1 MGVEETL
8 RLLGAT
14 LLLLPGVL
22 GGSWAA
28 WYQPDKIC
36 AVRGSS
42 VVLPCSYDYPA
53 TYSGFLGMFTYTY
66 TVQTV
71 MWCHNNRETSYVYH
85 SGGDSISPEYRH
97 RAEYLGNKQ
106 KDCTLKIKDIRTAD
120 RGTYR
125 FRFEIS
131 DNGGKWAGDTGVT
144 LSVSELQVKMSPS
157 GVNGAAREGDAVI
170 LTCDTGSCSSTQTQ
184 ITWFKNG
191 RPISHTQTPANT
203 LRLNPVSHADSGD
216 YSCAVREYRETRSQG
231 FTVDVHYAPKSIS
244 VSVSPSGKIVEGSHV
259 TLTCS
264 SNANPPVQR
273 YTWFKS
279 SDMLE
284 RKQSLFFANIS
295 SGDSGQYYCAAQNR
309 IGTRNSPAVT
319 VDVQYAPKD
328 TSVSISPS
336 GELVEGSSVTLTCS
350 SNANP
355 PVQRYT
361 WFKSSDMLE
370 RKQSLFFANISSG
383 DSGQYYCA
391 AQNRIG
397 TRNSPAVTVDVQY
410 APKDTS
416 VSISPS
422 GELVEGS
429 SVTLT
434 CSSNANPPVQR
445 YTWFKSSDML
455 ERKQSL
461 FFANISSGDSGQ
473 YYCAAQNRIGT
484 RNSPAVTVD
493 VQYAPKDTSVSIS
506 PSGELVEGSSVTLTC
521 SSNANPPVQRYTWFK
536 SSDMLERKQSLF
548 FANISSGDS
557 GQYYCAAQNR
567 IGTHNSPAVTVDVK
581 YAPKSTSV
589 SVSPSGEI
597 VEGSPVTL
605 TCSSNANPPVQR
617 YTWFN
622 SSGDAVWEK
631 GSGQSFTIVETS
643 SVDSGQYYCEAHNRI
658 GAHHSQAVTVDV
670 QYAPKNTSLSISPSG
685 KIVEGS
691 PYTLTCSSNANPPV
705 QRYTWFKSSDM
716 LEKKQSLFFANI
728 SSGDS
733 GKYFCKAQNRIGAHH
748 SPAVTVDVQYAPKN
762 TSVSI
767 SPFGEIV
774 EGSPVTL
781 TCSSNAKPPVQRY
794 TWFKSSGAAVWEKGS
809 GQSFT
814 ISNFSSGDSGQYNCE
829 AQNRIGTHN
838 SPAVTVDIQ
847 YAPKD
852 TSVSISPSGEIVEG
866 SPVTLT
872 CSSNANPPVQRYSWF
887 QSSGTAVREKGSGQS
902 FTISNFS
909 YGDSGQYYC
918 EAHNKHGAH
927 SSTAVPLTI
936 TAEWETV
943 LLPAVLGSA
952 LCVCIVTAVIL
963 VCVRRR
969 KAGRPVEESNTGTQS
984 PPSDPHSD
992 IYTALDIR
1000 AVSAE
1005 YDTLKFSQHSASNT
1019 YTALPSPAQ
1028 SSEYETIR
1036 EVTGGWTYWGQKEMQ
1051 EKL

>member
-157 GVNGAAREGDAVI
+157 GVNGAVREGDAVI

-203 LRLNPVSHADSGD
+203 LRLNPVSYRDSGD
-216 YSCAVREYRETRSQG
+216 YSCAVREYREYQSQG
-231 FTVDVHYAPKSIS
+231 FTVDVYYAPKSTS
-244 VSVSPSGKIVEGSHV
+244 VSISPSGKIVEGRPV

-284 RKQSLFFANIS
+284 KK
-295 SGDSGQYYCAAQNR
+295 
-309 IGTRNSPAVT
+309 P
-319 VDVQYAPKD
+319 
-328 TSVSISPS
+328 
-336 GELVEGSSVTLTCS
+336 
-350 SNANP
+350 
-355 PVQRYT
+355 
-361 WFKSSDMLE
+361 
-370 RKQSLFFANISSG
+370 
-383 DSGQYYCA
+383 
-391 AQNRIG
+391 
-397 TRNSPAVTVDVQY
+397 
-410 APKDTS
+410 
-416 VSISPS
+416 
-422 GELVEGS
+422 
-429 SVTLT
+429 
-434 CSSNANPPVQR
+434 
-445 YTWFKSSDML
+445 
-455 ERKQSL
+455 
-461 FFANISSGDSGQ
+461 
-473 YYCAAQNRIGT
+473 
-484 RNSPAVTVD
+484 
-493 VQYAPKDTSVSIS
+493 
-506 PSGELVEGSSVTLTC
+506 
-521 SSNANPPVQRYTWFK
+521 
-536 SSDMLERKQSLF
+536 SLF

-567 IGTHNSPAVTVDVK
+567 IGTHNSPAVTVDVQ

-589 SVSPSGEI
+589 SISPSGEI

-631 GSGQSFTIVETS
+631 GSGQSFTISNFS
-643 SVDSGQYYCEAHNRI
+643 SEDSGQYYCEAHNRI
-658 GAHHSQAVTVDV
+658 GTHHSPAVTVDV
-670 QYAPKNTSLSISPSG
+670 QYAPKDTSVSISPSG
-685 KIVEGS
+685 EILEGS
-691 PYTLTCSSNANPPV
+691 PVTLTCSSNANPPV

-716 LEKKQSLFFANI
+716 LEEIQSIIFDNI

-733 GKYFCKAQNRIGAHH
+733 GQYYCEAQNRIGTRN
-748 SPAVTVDVQYAPKN
+748 SPAVTVDVQYTPK
-762 TSVSI
+762 S
-767 SPFGEIV
+767 
-774 EGSPVTL
+774 
-781 TCSSNAKPPVQRY
+781 
-794 TWFKSSGAAVWEKGS
+794 
-809 GQSFT
+809 
-814 ISNFSSGDSGQYNCE
+814 
-829 AQNRIGTHN
+829 
-838 SPAVTVDIQ
+838 
-847 YAPKD
+847 

-866 SPVTLT
+866 SPVTLS
-872 CSSNANPPVQRYSWF
+872 CSSNANPPVQRYTWF

-909 YGDSGQYYC
+909 SEDSGQYYC
-918 EAHNKHGAH
+918 EAHNKHGAD
-927 SSTAVPLTI
+927 SSTAVSLTI
-936 TAEWETV
+936 TGPAKWETV

-952 LCVCIVTAVIL
+952 LCVCIVTAVSLI
-963 VCVRRR
+963 CARRR
-969 KAGRPVEESNTGTQS
+969 KAGPPVEESNTGTQS

-1028 SSEYETIR
+1028 SSEYEMIR

>member
-445 YTWFKSSDML
+445 YTWF
-455 ERKQSL
+455 Q
-461 FFANISSGDSGQ
+461 
-473 YYCAAQNRIGT
+473 
-484 RNSPAVTVD
+484 
-493 VQYAPKDTSVSIS
+493 
-506 PSGELVEGSSVTLTC
+506 
-521 SSNANPPVQRYTWFK
+521 

-581 YAPKSTSV
+581 YAPKNTSV
-589 SVSPSGEI
+589 SVSPFGEI
-597 VEGSPVTL
+597 VEGSSVTL

-617 YTWFN
+617 YTWFQ
-622 SSGDAVWEK
+622 SSEAAVWEK

-936 TAEWETV
+936 TGPAEWETV

-963 VCVRRR
+963 VCVRRSVGSINLQR
-969 KAGRPVEESNTGTQS
+969 
-984 PPSDPHSD
+984 
-992 IYTALDIR
+992 AL
-1000 AVSAE
+1000 
-1005 YDTLKFSQHSASNT
+1005 FQ
-1019 YTALPSPAQ
+1019 
-1028 SSEYETIR
+1028 
-1036 EVTGGWTYWGQKEMQ
+1036 
-1051 EKL
+1051 